1 MIAPLLVVAV
11 LAAPHPQ
18 DTVTLKPVV
27 VTATRIPLPA
37 DAVSSA
43 VTVISG
49 ESLRTRGIR
58 TVAEALRD
66 VPGAAVV
73 ETGPYG
79 SITSVFL
86 RGGESDYVK
95 VLLDGVPLNQPGGAF
110 DFAHLTTDQVERIE
124 VVRGP
129 ASVLYGSDAVTGV
142 IQIFT
147 KGGSGPVAI
156 GARLAYGSGGTTQS
170 SVDVAGGGASGR
182 LGYAFGASHFST
194 AGMYDYNN
202 DYRNT
207 VASARLR
214 FTPDTRTE
222 ASLTYRYGD
231 DRYEFPTNGW
241 GEPVDSNQFSVG
253 RGPTVA
259 LEATRRLSAA
269 VELRVQGALREQR
282 ALFSD
287 LPDSPGE
294 DGAFTSRDLV
304 RRASAGV
311 SATWRAARRTTLTL
325 GTEYEEESQRGRSLF
340 EASFGT
346 FPDSIDVSRT
356 NAGYYGQ
363 ALIGVGRPL
372 AVTLGARLDA
382 NSKFGTQ
389 STVRTGASWRL
400 DPATRLR
407 GSIGTGIK
415 EPTFFENFASGFVT
429 GNPDLQPERSFS
441 WEGGME
447 HTIPG
452 TAISLAVTYFD
463 QHFRHLIVYD
473 ASRAPNY
480 RNIAEARASGVE
492 LQVDYVLRPGV
503 SASLSYSYLET
514 RVLNGGGDPTFATGQ
529 RLIRRPANA
538 LNVRLRS
545 AFAGRGT
552 ATLGVRF
559 VGDRDDLDFS
569 PPGQRR
575 VTLHAYTRVNAGA
588 EYPVRWGLTLEGR
601 VENLLDDRGRE
612 IANFPVRGRS
622 LFLGA
627 RLTGALGR

>member
-1 MIAPLLVVAV
+1 MIALLVVAA
-11 LAAPHPQ
+11 LAAPHLQ

-27 VTATRIPLPA
+27 VTATRIALPA

-49 ESLRTRGIR
+49 ESLRMRGIR

-79 SITSVFL
+79 SITSLFL

-95 VLLDGVPLNQPGGAF
+95 VLLDGVSLNQPGGAF
-110 DFAHLTTDQVERIE
+110 DFAHLTTDQIERIE

-147 KGGSGPVAI
+147 KGGSAP
-156 GARLAYGSGGTTQS
+156 GAVGASLARGSGGTTQS
-170 SVDVAGGGASGR
+170 SIDVAGASGR
-182 LGYAFGASHFST
+182 LGYAFGVSHFGT

-231 DRYEFPTNGW
+231 NRYEFPTNGW
-241 GEPVDSNQFSVG
+241 GEPVDSNQVSVA

-259 LEATRRLSAA
+259 LEAARRLSATF
-269 VELRVQGALREQR
+269 ELRVQGALREQR

-311 SATWRAARRTTLTL
+311 SATWRAARYTTLTL
-325 GTEYEEESQRGRSLF
+325 GTEYEAESQRGRSLF
-340 EASFGT
+340 EASFGS
-346 FPDSIDVSRT
+346 FPDSIDVLRT

-363 ALIGVGRPL
+363 ALLGVGRPL
-372 AVTLGARLDA
+372 AVTLGARLDV

-389 STVRTGASWRL
+389 GTVRTGASWRL
-400 DPATRLR
+400 DPSTRLR

-429 GNPDLQPERSFS
+429 GNPDLRPERSLS
-441 WEGGME
+441 WEGGIE

-473 ASRAPNY
+473 GSRTPNY
-480 RNIAEARASGVE
+480 VNIAEARASGAEV
-492 LQVDYVLRPGV
+492 QVDYVLRPGV
-503 SASLSYSYLET
+503 SASLSYTYLET

-529 RLIRRPANA
+529 GLIRRPANA
-538 LNVRLRS
+538 LNVRLGS
-545 AFAGRGT
+545 TFARGGT
-552 ATLGVRF
+552 VTLAVRF

-575 VTLHAYTRVNAGA
+575 VTLHPYTRVNAGA
-588 EYPVRWGLTLEGR
+588 EYPVRWGLTLEAR
-601 VENLLDDRGRE
+601 AENLLDDRGRE